1 MEEWFKLAL
10 IAAVFITLRDLLTTR
25 IIKKYEFVNYIIYYN
40 IIVFILTLMYMTY
53 YKVPAIQ
60 PSFHDFILILIR
72 IAIIYLIIE
81 PSIFKAIKESDNV
94 GFVKSIIGLNTLFI
108 FFISALSL
116 KQQITLTK
124 IIGIISVFLGTALI
138 M

>member
-53 YKVPAIQ
+53 YKVCD
-60 PSFHDFILILIR
+60 S
-72 IAIIYLIIE
+72 
-81 PSIFKAIKESDNV
+81 
-94 GFVKSIIGLNTLFI
+94 
-108 FFISALSL
+108 
-116 KQQITLTK
+116 TK
-124 IIGIISVFLGTALI
+124 FQ
-138 M
+138 

>member
-10 IAAVFITLRDLLTTR
+10 IAAVFITLRDLYTTR

-60 PSFHDFILILIR
+60 PSFNDFIMILIR